1 MNGDDLAYTRSINRG
16 KRLVVL
22 IAALM
27 VSAVVSGCSV
37 SDACPTIGWANTVTV
52 KLEGATSN
60 VSVVEFCADGE
71 CSDPAPSQL
80 SSDEPVRIETLDPQ
94 QLETFTPVPS
104 AIQPPFFASKVDEH
118 SWEIST
124 IMATPEN
131 VTIRALSPSGE
142 VLAERDVTLNW
153 VRVGGTERCGGPAEA
168 DPITL
173 TIAS

>member
-1 MNGDDLAYTRSINRG
+1 MAYTRSINRG

-22 IAALM
+22 SAALM
-27 VSAVVSGCSV
+27 VSAVVSGCSALDV
-37 SDACPTIGWANTVTV
+37 CPTIGWTNTVSV
-52 KLEGATSN
+52 KLQGSTSN
-60 VSVVEFCADGE
+60 VSVVELCADSE
-71 CSDPAPSQL
+71 CSGPAPSQL
-80 SSDEPVRIETLDPQ
+80 SSDESARIETLDPLQ
-94 QLETFTPVPS
+94 VETVTPVPS
-104 AIQPPFFASKVDEH
+104 AIHLSFFASKVDGH

>member
-1 MNGDDLAYTRSINRG
+1 MNGDDMASTRSINTAR
-16 KRLVVL
+16 RLVVL
-22 IAALM
+22 SAALM

-37 SDACPTIGWANTVTV
+37 SDVCPTIGWDNTVTV
-52 KLEGATSN
+52 ELEGTTSN
-60 VSVVEFCADGE
+60 VSSVELCVDGE
-71 CSDPAPSQL
+71 CSGPAPTQL
-80 SSDEPVRIETLDPQ
+80 SPD
-94 QLETFTPVPS
+94 
-104 AIQPPFFASKVDEH
+104 ASVGIDEH

-131 VTIRALSPSGE
+131 VTIRALSPSKE

-153 VRVGGTERCGGPAEA
+153 VRVGGTEQCGGPAET

>member
-1 MNGDDLAYTRSINRG
+1 MASTRSINKG

-22 IAALM
+22 SAVLM
-27 VSAVVSGCSV
+27 VSVIVSGCSV
-37 SDACPTIGWANTVTV
+37 SDLCPTIGWSNTVTV
-52 KLEGATSN
+52 KLEGTTSN
-60 VSVVEFCADGE
+60 VSVVELCADGE
-71 CSDPAPSQL
+71 CSGPAPSQL
-80 SSDEPVRIETLDPQ
+80 SPDESVGIEILDPL

-104 AIQPPFFASKVDEH
+104 AIHLSFFASKVDEH

-131 VTIRALSPSGE
+131 VTIRALSPSKE

-153 VRVGGTERCGGPAEA
+153 VRVGGTERCGGPAEV